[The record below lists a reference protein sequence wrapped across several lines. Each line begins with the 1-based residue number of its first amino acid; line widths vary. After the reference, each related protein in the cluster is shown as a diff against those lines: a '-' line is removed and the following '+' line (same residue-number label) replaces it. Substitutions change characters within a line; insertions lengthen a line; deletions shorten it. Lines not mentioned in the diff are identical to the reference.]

1 MYVFGCMYVCM
12 YVCMYECISP
22 LLPRFQVIEIEAIS
36 CFVQKATFSRK
47 QVNVARIPTTKA
59 DLFLRIFEP
68 ISGTLK
74 RFETL

>member
-1 MYVFGCMYVCM
+1 MYVC
-12 YVCMYECISP
+12 ILP

-47 QVNVARIPTTKA
+47 QVKVARIPTTKA
-59 DLFLRIFEP
+59 DLFLRIYEP